1 MVIKSLKFIDLFLN
15 NSKHVYEKLFFKE
28 RRLPNGRAESE
39 SSTNSIIGLKTSF
52 WGLHVNLERSGR
64 GGTVC
69 PGRRQVH
76 RQVRIPPE
84 LLAR

>member
-52 WGLHVNLERSGR
+52 WGLHVNLEREWRGWHSMPEAPSGAL
-64 GGTVC
+64 
-69 PGRRQVH
+69 PGVN
-76 RQVRIPPE
+76 PT
-84 LLAR
+84 